1 MKIILIFFLLGF
13 TFSYDAYKALVYSL
27 RYCNNYNRDFNKY
40 QNRVEESANF
50 ASQCISIGGGQDF
63 EGCEGRDDKGMFK
76 SISALKTCLISKGWK
91 KTSVI
96 KQGNPAFV
104 EGNELAMIITRGPNY
119 WNRVAFNSHGFDRC
133 DAEALVKYLEF
144 YSP

>member
-13 TFSYDAYKALVYSL
+13 TFSYDAYNALVYSL

-63 EGCEGRDDKGMFK
+63 EGCEGRADKGMFK
-76 SISALKTCLISKGWK
+76 SLPLKH
-91 KTSVI
+91 
-96 KQGNPAFV
+96 A
-104 EGNELAMIITRGPNY
+104 
-119 WNRVAFNSHGFDRC
+119 
-133 DAEALVKYLEF
+133 
-144 YSP
+144 